1 MNIKPRLV
9 MLGKRVIRK
18 AHPEKLKSFLKTAER
33 TIPDVANAM
42 VDVCFINGCDPTIVP
57 HPVRYRVTH
66 QREQLEA
73 NGISTSE
80 IFYTEVR
87 EDDAR
92 CANMFIVFRC
102 PHLDNVEKCIK
113 RAQELGK
120 PVFFDIDDLV
130 IDTSYTD
137 QLPYVMGL
145 NAAGKKLYDDG
156 VIRMGKTL
164 KLCDGAITTTAA
176 LADELKKYVP
186 EVVIN
191 RNTASDEMWHYSREA
206 LKLKEKNRTEDV
218 IISTSPKVKVPK
230 RCDGEIRIG
239 YFSGSITHNADFAMV
254 MPAIISVMEAHPG
267 VVLYIAGPLDLP
279 DALSGFRDRIR
290 AVPFLDWRA
299 LPSLISLVDINI
311 APLEDTVFNRA
322 KSENKWVEAALVKT
336 VTAASDM
343 GAFAE
348 MIKDGVTGFL
358 CRDDA
363 WESCLE
369 KLVTDEDLR
378 NKTAEA
384 ASAFAQENCT
394 TIATGNALA
403 DLVREKTRHTAV
415 FVFPSTEISGGLM
428 VAQKHAA
435 VLRRAGYQVTILA
448 DYPTKLWLEY
458 DGVLF
463 PVIKWHQEE
472 VMALF
477 EKAVATMWVTV
488 EFIENYGR
496 AREKYYLVQGFET
509 DFYEQGIFLRP
520 QANRTYS
527 LVDGIRYVTISRW
540 CQGWLKE
547 RFHKDAAFIHNGFH
561 SELFPKRKR
570 DMSGKIRLLIEGDS
584 EVPYKGVDE
593 SFRIA
598 NKLDRERFEVWYL
611 SYNGKAKSW
620 YKADKVLHRV
630 PYSEVGKI
638 YEQCDILLKSSTLES
653 FSYPPLEMMATGGFS
668 VLLANGGNVEY
679 LENGK
684 NCLFYEQGN
693 TDDAV
698 RLINS
703 LADDPALR
711 EKLESNFEQTV
722 RVRVWKAIEPEIL
735 AAYGAENLCDVN
747 D

>member
-1 MNIKPRLV
+1 
-9 MLGKRVIRK
+9 
-18 AHPEKLKSFLKTAER
+18 
-33 TIPDVANAM
+33 
-42 VDVCFINGCDPTIVP
+42 
-57 HPVRYRVTH
+57 
-66 QREQLEA
+66 
-73 NGISTSE
+73 
-80 IFYTEVR
+80 
-87 EDDAR
+87 
-92 CANMFIVFRC
+92 
-102 PHLDNVEKCIK
+102 
-113 RAQELGK
+113 
-120 PVFFDIDDLV
+120 
-130 IDTSYTD
+130 
-137 QLPYVMGL
+137 
-145 NAAGKKLYDDG
+145 
-156 VIRMGKTL
+156 
-164 KLCDGAITTTAA
+164 
-176 LADELKKYVP
+176 
-186 EVVIN
+186 
-191 RNTASDEMWHYSREA
+191 
-206 LKLKEKNRTEDV
+206 
-218 IISTSPKVKVPK
+218 
-230 RCDGEIRIG
+230 
-239 YFSGSITHNADFAMV
+239 
-254 MPAIISVMEAHPG
+254 
-267 VVLYIAGPLDLP
+267 
-279 DALSGFRDRIR
+279 
-290 AVPFLDWRA
+290 
-299 LPSLISLVDINI
+299 
-311 APLEDTVFNRA
+311 
-322 KSENKWVEAALVKT
+322 
-336 VTAASDM
+336 
-343 GAFAE
+343 
-348 MIKDGVTGFL
+348 
-358 CRDDA
+358 
-363 WESCLE
+363 
-369 KLVTDEDLR
+369 
-378 NKTAEA
+378 
-384 ASAFAQENCT
+384 
-394 TIATGNALA
+394 
-403 DLVREKTRHTAV
+403 
-415 FVFPSTEISGGLM
+415 
-428 VAQKHAA
+428 
-435 VLRRAGYQVTILA
+435 
-448 DYPTKLWLEY
+448 
-458 DGVLF
+458 
-463 PVIKWHQEE
+463 
-472 VMALF
+472 
-477 EKAVATMWVTV
+477 MWVTV

-496 AREKYYLVQGFET
+496 ASEKYYLVQGFET

-527 LVDGIRYVTISRW
+527 LCDGIRYITISRW

-722 RVRVWKAIEPEIL
+722 RVRDWKAIEPEIL